1 MTKDAAKVVNQLRR
15 EGHHVVIITSRVH
28 TTETGITGKLFR
40 WMVKHWLKKNHLTY
54 DDILFS
60 EEKGS
65 GVDKLRVCEENDI
78 DVMVDDSPENLY
90 EVGKS
95 KKVLCYDAAWNKECR
110 DLDECRV
117 KDFGELYRKMQEISK
132 EIL

>member
-1 MTKDAAKVVNQLRR
+1 M
-15 EGHHVVIITSRVH
+15 H
-28 TTETGITGKLFR
+28 TTERGVTGKLFR

-54 DDILFS
+54 DAILFS

-110 DLDECRV
+110 DLDGCRV
-117 KDFGELYRKMQEISK
+117 KDFGGLYKKMQEINK